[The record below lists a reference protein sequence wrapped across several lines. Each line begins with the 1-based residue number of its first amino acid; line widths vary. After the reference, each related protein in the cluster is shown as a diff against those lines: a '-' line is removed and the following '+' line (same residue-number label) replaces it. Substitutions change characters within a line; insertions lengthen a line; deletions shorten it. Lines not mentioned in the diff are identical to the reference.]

1 MIWYNLPRNH
11 RILCCLKIF
20 TQPNIAGA
28 SMMRWTGG
36 TGVIDAVDHI
46 PSIVRQTK
54 IFNCCDNQKI
64 FGYSHCH
71 HIWPPSDPPPATT
84 DIWAPS
90 NQTNYWGFSNQPSPS
105 SLLIP
110 SQNYIIYTLYLLFK
124 LFFKIFMTQ
133 FETCQWYYLYF
144 VWKLS
149 HEDKNVRKISVM
161 DLKYPYVSP

>member
-1 MIWYNLPRNH
+1 MHPWWDERVGPVSL
-11 RILCCLKIF
+11 
-20 TQPNIAGA
+20 
-28 SMMRWTGG
+28 MRWITFR
-36 TGVIDAVDHI
+36 
-46 PSIVRQTK
+46 PLFVRQKYLIVVIIRKYLDTV
-54 IFNCCDNQKI
+54 IVTTSGQ
-64 FGYSHCH
+64 
-71 HIWPPSDPPPATT
+71 PAT
-84 DIWAPS
+84 PHQLP
-90 NQTNYWGFSNQPSPS
+90 QTFGLQVIRPIIGDFPINPSPS
-105 SLLIP
+105 PLLIP